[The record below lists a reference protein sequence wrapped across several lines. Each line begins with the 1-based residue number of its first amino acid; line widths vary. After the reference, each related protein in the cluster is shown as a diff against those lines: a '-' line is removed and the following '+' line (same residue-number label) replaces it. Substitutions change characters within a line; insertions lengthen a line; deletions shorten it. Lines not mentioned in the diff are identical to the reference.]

1 MMSGE
6 FLWQLSV
13 DVVQDA
19 RGLEPNLQHI
29 TQGTCVRNATWT
41 KGYIYCTIDS
51 STQYSLTNEEVM
63 ERQRQRSKVDFIVCL
78 FLFCLFYNSD

>member
-13 DVVQDA
+13 DVVQEA

-29 TQGTCVRNATWT
+29 THGTCVRNATWT
-41 KGYIYCTIDS
+41 KGYKRVY
-51 STQYSLTNEEVM
+51 LLHN
-63 ERQRQRSKVDFIVCL
+63 RQQHPIQLNK
-78 FLFCLFYNSD
+78 